1 MNKELLNVVKKLMK
15 THTAVS
21 NFSCAINC
29 EILCGNIVVCHRW
42 VISKYKTFTILNNR
56 KLNILTVEV
65 KHW

>member
-29 EILCGNIVVCHRW
+29 EILCGNIVDEQKFYFVPTMFSQSLHLYW
-42 VISKYKTFTILNNR
+42 F
-56 KLNILTVEV
+56 
-65 KHW
+65 